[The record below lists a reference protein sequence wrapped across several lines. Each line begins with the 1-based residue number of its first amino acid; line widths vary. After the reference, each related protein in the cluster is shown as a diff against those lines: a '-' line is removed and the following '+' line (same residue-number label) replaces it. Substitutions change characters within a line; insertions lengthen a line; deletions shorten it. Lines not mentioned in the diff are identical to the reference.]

1 MRSDRRITRTT
12 AGWAA
17 WPMALLLACGLA
29 VWPAA
34 VAMAAEDGLI
44 ADGAQTASTNTEAV
58 RPPVAATALVPVSVP
73 AFVPS
78 LGHAVGADKLDGY
91 RGGTQDLYQTVNDA
105 RLSGTVSDN
114 TAVNVATGS
123 NIVRDGSFANAAGI
137 PTVIQNSGANVLIQ
151 NSTIVN
157 VQFRP

>member
-1 MRSDRRITRTT
+1 MRSDRRTT

-17 WPMALLLACGLA
+17 WWLACGLA

-34 VAMAAEDGLI
+34 AAMAADDASI
-44 ADGAQTASTNTEAV
+44 ADGAQTANTEAV
-58 RPPVAATALVPVSVP
+58 RPPVAAAVSVP
-73 AFVPS
+73 GF
-78 LGHAVGADKLDGY
+78 GHAVGADRLDGY

-114 TAVNVATGS
+114 AAVNVATGS
-123 NIVRDGSFANAAGI
+123 NIVRDGSFANASGI

-151 NSTIVN
+151 NATIVN

>member
-1 MRSDRRITRTT
+1 MRSDRRTT

-17 WPMALLLACGLA
+17 WPMVSLLACGL
-29 VWPAA
+29 VGWPAA
-34 VAMAAEDGLI
+34 VAMAADDVPI
-44 ADGAQTASTNTEAV
+44 ADGAQTANTEAV
-58 RPPVAATALVPVSVP
+58 RPPVAATVSVP

-91 RGGTQDLYQTVNDA
+91 RGGTQDLYQTVNEA

-123 NIVRDGSFANAAGI
+123 NIVRDGSFANASGI

-151 NSTIVN
+151 NATIVN

>member
-17 WPMALLLACGLA
+17 WPMATLLACGLA

-34 VAMAAEDGLI
+34 VAMAADEVPVVDS
-44 ADGAQTASTNTEAV
+44 AQVAQTEAV
-58 RPPVAATALVPVSVP
+58 RPPVAAPVSVP

-78 LGHAVGADKLDGY
+78 LGHAVGADRLDGF
-91 RGGTQDLYQTVNDA
+91 RGGSQDLYQTVNEA

-114 TAVNVATGS
+114 AAINVATGS

-151 NSTIVN
+151 NATIVN

>member
-12 AGWAA
+12 AGWPA

-58 RPPVAATALVPVSVP
+58 RPPVATTVSVP
-73 AFVPS
+73 VFVPS

-91 RGGTQDLYQTVNDA
+91 RGGTQDLYQTVNEA

-151 NSTIVN
+151 NATIVN

>member
-1 MRSDRRITRTT
+1 MRSDSRTT

-17 WPMALLLACGLA
+17 WLLVCSLA

-34 VAMAAEDGLI
+34 AAMAADDALI
-44 ADGAQTASTNTEAV
+44 ADGAQTTHTEAV
-58 RPPVAATALVPVSVP
+58 RPPVAAAVSVP
-73 AFVPS
+73 G
-78 LGHAVGADKLDGY
+78 LGHAVSADRLDGY

-114 TAVNVATGS
+114 AAVNVATGS
-123 NIVRDGSFANAAGI
+123 NIVRDGSFANASGI

-151 NSTIVN
+151 NATIVN

>member
-1 MRSDRRITRTT
+1 MRSDRRT
-12 AGWAA
+12 AAA
-17 WPMALLLACGLA
+17 WLLACGLA

-34 VAMAAEDGLI
+34 AAMAADDAPI
-44 ADGAQTASTNTEAV
+44 ADGAQTVNTEAV
-58 RPPVAATALVPVSVP
+58 RPPVAAPVLVPG
-73 AFVPS
+73 
-78 LGHAVGADKLDGY
+78 LGHAVGADRLDSY

-114 TAVNVATGS
+114 SATNVATGS
-123 NIVRDGSFANAAGI
+123 NIVRDGSFANASGI

-151 NSTIVN
+151 NATIVN

>member
-1 MRSDRRITRTT
+1 MRSDRTT

-17 WPMALLLACGLA
+17 WLLACGLA
-29 VWPAA
+29 AWPAVTA
-34 VAMAAEDGLI
+34 TVAIAAEDAPV
-44 ADGAQTASTNTEAV
+44 ADGSQVLNTEAV
-58 RPPVAATALVPVSVP
+58 RPPVAASVSVP
-73 AFVPS
+73 GF
-78 LGHAVGADKLDGY
+78 GRAVGADTLDGY
-91 RGGTQDLYQTVNDA
+91 RGGAQDLYQTVNEA

-114 TAVNVATGS
+114 AAVNVATGS

-151 NSTIVN
+151 NATIVN